1 MLLKISTTHQP
12 ATDLGYLL
20 HKHPDRVQDF
30 EMSFGRAKIFYP
42 EANRERCTA
51 ALLLDVDPIDLV
63 RGKGQNDGLLTQ
75 YVNDRPYVASSLL
88 SVAISRL
95 FRTAMNGE
103 CANLPDLVETPIPL
117 SVEISAVPCRGGEKF
132 LRSLF
137 EPLGYNITAR
147 KLPLDEQFPQWGE
160 SVYYCVNINQTI
172 RLADLLCH
180 LYVLIPVLDDE
191 KHYWVGEEEVNKLL
205 RRGSGWLDSHPA
217 KEAIAN
223 RYLKR
228 RRNLTEIAL
237 ARLSDGES
245 EETDEPERDT
255 EEAELERPISLNQ
268 QRLEAI
274 VATLEKSSAKTIVD
288 LGCGE
293 GNLIRAMLKTPSF
306 MHNCRSIIGMDV
318 SPRCLEIANRRLKLE
333 RLPPSQQE
341 KVRLLQGSLTYRDD
355 RLADCDAACA
365 IEVIEHLDLH
375 RLHSFERV
383 LFEFAKPKM
392 VIVSTPNREYNVN
405 FPNLLPGKFR
415 HRDHRFEWTR
425 KEFQDWGNRVA
436 KDFGYRVSFHPIGN
450 IDSFA
455 GSPTQMAVFVGER

>member
-42 EANRERCTA
+42 EASRERCTA
-51 ALLLDVDPIDLV
+51 ALLLDIDPIDLV

-95 FRTAMNGE
+95 LRTAMNGE
-103 CANLPDLVETPIPL
+103 CADRPDLVGTPIPL

-147 KLPLDEQFPQWGE
+147 KLPLDEMFPQWGE
-160 SVYYCVNINQTI
+160 SVYYCVNITQNI
-172 RLADLLCH
+172 RLADFLCH

-237 ARLSDGES
+237 ARLSDGGS
-245 EETDEPERDT
+245 EEISEPERDT

-274 VATLEKSSAKTIVD
+274 VATLEKSGAKTIVD

-306 MHNCRSIIGMDV
+306 MRNCSSIIGMDV
-318 SPRCLEIANRRLKLE
+318 SPRCLEIASRRLKLD

-341 KVRLLQGSLTYRDD
+341 KVRLLQGSLIYRDD

-383 LFEFAKPKM
+383 LFEFAKPKTA
-392 VIVSTPNREYNVN
+392 IVSTPNREYNVN
-405 FPNLLPGKFR
+405 FPNLSPGKFR

-425 KEFQDWGNRVA
+425 QEFQDWGNRVA
-436 KDFGYRVSFHPIGN
+436 NNFGYRVDFHPIGN
-450 IDSFA
+450 IDPLVGA
-455 GSPTQMAVFVGER
+455 PTQMAIFIN